1 MAKKTFVD
9 AINPAMQFI
18 TPTDAE
24 DAAPAAE
31 VQTPKAKS
39 AAAPSG
45 KKPRGKAKPSGSTNK
60 VKTTDAPEG
69 YKANPAFVETKSRRL
84 QLLMQPS
91 LHDRIKARAAA
102 EGLSVNEFVHKTLEN
117 ALGGN

>member
-1 MAKKTFVD
+1 MAKNKTFGDV
-9 AINPAMQFI
+9 INPAMQFI
-18 TPTDAE
+18 TPTTEAE
-24 DAAPAAE
+24 EPTTAE
-31 VQTPKAKS
+31 ARRPKR
-39 AAAPSG
+39 APST
-45 KKPRGKAKPSGSTNK
+45 KKPKAKPSGSK

-102 EGLSVNEFVHKTLEN
+102 EGLSVNEFVHKTLEE
-117 ALGGN
+117 AIGEV